1 MRLSQLL
8 GKRIINIYDG
18 EIMGSVG
25 DADLVVDPATGV
37 IESIIVPYHESYHG
51 AYQTH
56 YGVSGRA
63 DRKAAARGEK
73 RVLNIPWDK
82 VCKIGSEVI
91 VVDVAYDDAGYDI
104 K

>member
-1 MRLSQLL
+1 
-8 GKRIINIYDG
+8 
-18 EIMGSVG
+18 MGSVG

-37 IESIIVPYHESYHG
+37 IEAIIVPYYGVYHGSYH
-51 AYQTH
+51 AAH
-56 YGVSGRA
+56 CGVSGRELSGRA

-91 VVDVAYDDAGYDI
+91 VVDVAYDEVVSDI
-104 K
+104 

>member
-25 DADLVVDPATGV
+25 DSDLVVNPETGA
-37 IESIIVPYHESYHG
+37 IEAIILPCRTDHPFSE
-51 AYQTH
+51 
-56 YGVSGRA
+56 
-63 DRKAAARGEK
+63 KMFLRGDK

-91 VVDVAYDDAGYDI
+91 VVDIAYD
-104 K
+104 